1 MVMLL
6 DDQGEVGNLDGY
18 VRSDYGLLREKLWEE
33 VWNKEK
39 RELGYKLE
47 RERERE
53 RDKKMIS
60 FFSFFA

>member
-1 MVMLL
+1 MLL

-47 RERERE
+47 RERE
-53 RDKKMIS
+53 KKMNI
-60 FFSFFA
+60 FLVFLPKL

>member
-1 MVMLL
+1 MLL

-47 RERERE
+47 RERQENGIMP
-53 RDKKMIS
+53 KL
-60 FFSFFA
+60 